1 MLCHNSSYYFKMCI
15 SEITKKKKKEK
26 IYTTILAGISSRWG
40 DYLRLFFSCRVFSM
54 LSKSSRCK
62 TKYLAHNRCL
72 VNVNPIFPPTPPL
85 FSKRTIVLDI
95 MTNGKTKGQG
105 FPRTSPTMG
114 RYLLMLCFF
123 RGSVALNPTIIHIQV
138 SPDSEPG
145 SA

>member
-1 MLCHNSSYYFKMCI
+1 MTQICFILKVLYIN
-15 SEITKKKKKEK
+15 TKKKNQVEN
-26 IYTTILAGISSRWG
+26 IYTTILPGISSRWG
-40 DYLRLFFSCRVFSM
+40 HHLRLFFSCTVFPM
-54 LSKSSRCK
+54 LSKSSQCK
-62 TKYLAHNRCL
+62 IKYLAHNRCL

-85 FSKRTIVLDI
+85 FSERTIVLDI

-114 RYLLMLCFF
+114 RYLVMLCFF
-123 RGSVALNPTIIHIQV
+123 HGSVAINPTIIHIQV